1 MRTSTQASYVKSQTL
16 AVATHYFPV
25 DALDDETTSI
35 LFKYTGGVAT
45 LTLQATNLP
54 KSLYSDTD
62 TTAAWQDVPVA
73 ITSISA
79 SGGQLI
85 SFGNL
90 GVRRLRVKVVV
101 STQVTGFEMYPWGV
115 A

>member
-1 MRTSTQASYVKSQTL
+1 MRTSTQASYVTSRTL
-16 AVATHYFPV
+16 PVATYYYPI

-35 LFKYTGGVAT
+35 SLKYTGGVAT
-45 LTLQATNLP
+45 LTLQGTNLP
-54 KSLYSDTD
+54 KNLYADND

-73 ITSISA
+73 VTAISA
-79 SGGQLI
+79 SGGQLL

-90 GVRRLRVKVVV
+90 GCRRLRLKVVV
-101 STQVTGFEMYPWGV
+101 ATQVTGFEMYPWGV